1 MPAII
6 ARQHIPGLDIDVDP
20 CAAILVLIVTGL
32 LCVGI
37 KEVYMC
43 IFFIFL
49 YLFLF
54 FIYFILFLN
63 FCIFQFLYF
72 PFFPNSFLP
81 ILRNYFLHLEC

>member
-43 IFFIFL
+43 IFFFFL
-49 YLFLF
+49 FLFLF
-54 FIYFILFLN
+54 FIYFYF
-63 FCIFQFLYF
+63 IFKFLYF